1 MFSLYGLSGPIF
13 TGELGALARQP
24 QITRR
29 RPTTA
34 TRVINGEDAPATT
47 EGFVLTAAP
56 SASLAAEAYQ
66 AMLPEEL
73 DRGPLYQA
81 DQIMRSPVI
90 SVNADD
96 EVARAWQALVDH
108 QIRQAP
114 VLDVGGRLVGIVSE
128 RNLLTALNVDD
139 QGKVRDV
146 MSRRVADVMTT
157 PVVAA
162 HPFTDI
168 RQIASVMLEGDVD
181 GVPIVNEQGL
191 LSGFVS
197 RSDILNAVV
206 TNPPL
211 SLWR

>member
-1 MFSLYGLSGPIF
+1 
-13 TGELGALARQP
+13 
-24 QITRR
+24 
-29 RPTTA
+29 
-34 TRVINGEDAPATT
+34 
-47 EGFVLTAAP
+47 
-56 SASLAAEAYQ
+56 
-66 AMLPEEL
+66 MLPEDL
-73 DRGPLYQA
+73 DRGPLYQV

-90 SVNADD
+90 SVNSDD
-96 EVARAWQALVDH
+96 EVARAWRVLVEH

-114 VLDVGGRLVGIVSE
+114 VLDTGGRLVGIVSE

-139 QGKVRDV
+139 QGQVRDV
-146 MSRRVADVMTT
+146 MRRRVADVMTT

-162 HPFTDI
+162 HPITDI

-197 RSDILNAVV
+197 RSDILGAVV
-206 TNPPL
+206 KDPPL

>member
-47 EGFVLTAAP
+47 EGFVLTATP

-181 GVPIVNEQGL
+181 GVPIVNEAGVL
-191 LSGFVS
+191 LGFVS
-197 RSDILNAVV
+197 RSDILRAVV
-206 TNPPL
+206 TDPPL
-211 SLWR
+211 SMWR

>member
-1 MFSLYGLSGPIF
+1 MRAIHDDD
-13 TGELGALARQP
+13 AA
-24 QITRR
+24 
-29 RPTTA
+29 A
-34 TRVINGEDAPATT
+34 TN
-47 EGFVLTAAP
+47 EGFTLAASS

-66 AMLPEEL
+66 AMLPDEL

-81 DQIMRSPVI
+81 DQIMQNPVI
-90 SVNADD
+90 SVNAND

>member
-24 QITRR
+24 QIARR
-29 RPTTA
+29 RPTSA
-34 TRVINGEDAPATT
+34 IRAIQDDDASTT
-47 EGFVLTAAP
+47 SEGFTLATP
-56 SASLAAEAYQ
+56 LAAQAADAYQ
-66 AMLPEEL
+66 AMLPEDL

-90 SVNADD
+90 SVNSDD
-96 EVARAWQALVDH
+96 EVARAWRVLVEH

-114 VLDVGGRLVGIVSE
+114 VLDTGGRLVGIVSE

-139 QGKVRDV
+139 QGQVRDV
-146 MSRRVADVMTT
+146 MRRRVADVMTT

-162 HPFTDI
+162 HPITDI

-197 RSDILNAVV
+197 RSDILGAVV
-206 TNPPL
+206 KDPPL

>member
-47 EGFVLTAAP
+47 EGFVLTAVP

-66 AMLPEEL
+66 AMLPDEL

-81 DQIMRSPVI
+81 DQIMQNPVI
-90 SVNADD
+90 SVNAND

-197 RSDILNAVV
+197 RRDILNAVV